1 MKFNTIIIGGG
12 LSGLTAGIT
21 LAEQGQRVAILATGQ
36 SRLHFTSGSLELLGY
51 NPDGSV
57 VTSPLQEC
65 ESLPASHPYQ
75 VIGTQALRQFAPQ
88 AQELLAAAGIKVRGN
103 AEANHYRIS
112 PLGIPKPAW
121 LTLDDY
127 ITADSQLSF
136 PFRRVLLVSI
146 AGYIDFPIALLRHG
160 LQQCGLECNVAEV
173 RTPAI
178 ENLRTSQTEMR
189 ATNIARILSEQAAI
203 DQLSVEIN
211 RAISGEEA
219 ILIPAVIGI
228 ADDNN
233 LKYLRRMVTRP
244 LFCVSTLPPAVTG
257 VRLQTRL
264 RKRFLNLGGTFML
277 GSTVRKANFSADRI
291 ASVTASNLPDQKL
304 SADNFILATGSFMG
318 NGLVATQDSI
328 IEPIMN
334 LDVDATQGRDSW
346 TSPRLNDPQP
356 YMEFGVH
363 TDSSLH
369 PAINGHIVPNLW
381 AIGAVLSGHNPI
393 SLADSTGVD
402 MITALFA
409 ANDIISH
416 NI

>member
-1 MKFNTIIIGGG
+1 
-12 LSGLTAGIT
+12 
-21 LAEQGQRVAILATGQ
+21 
-36 SRLHFTSGSLELLGY
+36 
-51 NPDGSV
+51 
-57 VTSPLQEC
+57 
-65 ESLPASHPYQ
+65 
-75 VIGTQALRQFAPQ
+75 
-88 AQELLAAAGIKVRGN
+88 
-103 AEANHYRIS
+103 
-112 PLGIPKPAW
+112 
-121 LTLDDY
+121 
-127 ITADSQLSF
+127 
-136 PFRRVLLVSI
+136 
-146 AGYIDFPIALLRHG
+146 
-160 LQQCGLECNVAEV
+160 
-173 RTPAI
+173 
-178 ENLRTSQTEMR
+178 
-189 ATNIARILSEQAAI
+189 
-203 DQLSVEIN
+203 
-211 RAISGEEA
+211 
-219 ILIPAVIGI
+219 
-228 ADDNN
+228 
-233 LKYLRRMVTRP
+233 
-244 LFCVSTLPPAVTG
+244 
-257 VRLQTRL
+257 
-264 RKRFLNLGGTFML
+264 ML
-277 GSTVRKANFSADRI
+277 GSTVRKAYFSADRI